1 MNVFLL
7 VFGLL
12 LTTLGILF
20 LRGKGLFL
28 VAGYNTMSSKEK
40 DLIDPKK
47 LSKVM
52 AIFMFLM
59 ALMFILGSFD
69 TRYMAFLALPSLAF
83 ILGFVI
89 LGQRIVLN
97 DEGKKVYDAKP
108 HRLKYFLGLPLY
120 LLAMIFFFD
129 LLYMGN
135 VEVLAHDGYF
145 SIKSDKYK
153 EVSIDY
159 RDIEQ
164 ISYEKD
170 YKIGHKINGVNNF
183 KVSLGKY
190 ENEGGRY
197 LLYSENNAERYLL
210 IKVKGLGLVV
220 YGASEEEVSSLYD
233 LIETNS

>member
-1 MNVFLL
+1 MNIFLL
-7 VFGLL
+7 VFGFLL
-12 LTTLGILF
+12 IILGILF

-28 VAGYNTMSSKEK
+28 VAGFNTMSSKEK
-40 DLIDPKK
+40 ALIDQKK
-47 LSKVM
+47 LSKIM
-52 AIFMFLM
+52 AVFMFLM
-59 ALMFILGSFD
+59 ALMFILGSID

-97 DEGKKVYDAKP
+97 DEGKKIYDAKP
-108 HRLKYFLGLPLY
+108 HRLKYFLGLPFY
-120 LLAMIFFFD
+120 LLAMILFFD

-153 EVSIDY
+153 EVNIDF

-170 YKIGHKINGVNNF
+170 FKIGHKINGVNNF

-197 LLYSENNAERYLL
+197 LLYSENIADGYLL

-220 YGASEEEVSSLYD
+220 YGASDEEVSSLYD

>member
-40 DLIDPKK
+40 ALIDPKK

-52 AIFMFLM
+52 AIIVFLM

-69 TRYMAFLALPSLAF
+69 TGSMAFLALPSLAS

-120 LLAMIFFFD
+120 LLAMILFFD
-129 LLYMGN
+129 LLYMGD
-135 VEVLAHDGYF
+135 VEVMVHDGYF

-159 RDIEQ
+159 RDIEKYT
-164 ISYEKD
+164 YEKD

-190 ENEGGRY
+190 ENEEGRY
-197 LLYSENNAERYLL
+197 LLYSENNAKGYLL
-210 IKVKGLGLVV
+210 IEVKGLGLVV